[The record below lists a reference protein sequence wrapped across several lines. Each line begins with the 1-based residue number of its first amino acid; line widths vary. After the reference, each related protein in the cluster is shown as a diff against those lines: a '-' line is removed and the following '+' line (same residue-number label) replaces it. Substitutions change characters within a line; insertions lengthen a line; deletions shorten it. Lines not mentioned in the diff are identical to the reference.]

1 MQENK
6 AKEKML
12 SGKPVYGALSPT
24 ADPVICEYLGWSGLD
39 FYMIDG
45 EHGPLTP
52 SEVAHLV
59 RACEIAGITPLARV
73 RSLDEKLVL
82 QFLDAGVMGIMM
94 PGVQNLS
101 DIEKLVNAVRYPPLG
116 LRGVGLVRAA
126 RYFMGAMSQAEYVA
140 FANQQILIL
149 PQVENLE
156 AVRNLPEM
164 AQHPEVDGFI
174 IGPRDLAMSMGF
186 TDGPHHP
193 EVKAVI
199 EDIFKIALGAGKQVG
214 TVASTAE
221 QAQALVENGATLILN
236 SVQGLL
242 DAGIS
247 AFLVHRSS

>member
-6 AKEKML
+6 VKTKML
-12 SGKPVYGALSPT
+12 SGKPVYGAISPT
-24 ADPVICEYLGWSGLD
+24 TDPVICEYLGWSGLD

-45 EHGPLTP
+45 EHGSLTASDVP
-52 SEVAHLV
+52 HLV
-59 RACEIAGITPLARV
+59 RACELAGITPLARV

-94 PGVQNLS
+94 PGVQNIS
-101 DIEKLVNAVRYPPLG
+101 DIEKLVHAVRYPPLG
-116 LRGVGLVRAA
+116 LRGVGPVRAA
-126 RYFMGAMSQAEYVA
+126 RYFMGPMGQAEYVA

-149 PQVENLE
+149 PQVEDLE

-164 AQHPEVDGFI
+164 VRHQEVDGFI

-186 TDGPHHP
+186 IDGPNHP

-199 EDIFKIALGAGKQVG
+199 EDIFEIALGAGKQVG
-214 TVASTAE
+214 TVAGTAE
-221 QAQALVENGATLILN
+221 QARALVEKGATLILN

-242 DAGIS
+242 GAGTS
-247 AFLVHRSS
+247 AFLKP